1 MTPINGIDP
10 GIIKQL
16 NQLTQHGLQPEL
28 NPTTD
33 AAPFKQFFIESIDHV
48 NDMQHAA
55 NTAIETLTTGGD
67 INPAEVMTAVQKADM
82 TFRLMQQIR
91 NKLVQAYEEIKQ
103 IQI

>member
-16 NQLTQHGLQPEL
+16 NQLTQRGIQPDVAQ
-28 NPTTD
+28 PSD
-33 AAPFKQFFIESIDHV
+33 VSSFKQFMIDSIDHV
-48 NDMQHAA
+48 NNMQLDA
-55 NTAIETLTTGGD
+55 NSAIETLATGGD
-67 INPAEVMTAVQKADM
+67 VNPAEVMTAVQKADM